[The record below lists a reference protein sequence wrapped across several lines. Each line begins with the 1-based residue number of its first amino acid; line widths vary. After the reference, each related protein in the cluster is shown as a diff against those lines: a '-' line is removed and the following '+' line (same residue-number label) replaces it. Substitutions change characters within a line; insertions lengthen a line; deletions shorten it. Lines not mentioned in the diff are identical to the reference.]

1 MRHELSSNLER
12 ATAEKSFNKLRADQ
26 LLSILPKGVPPAVIT
41 AIENATHKA
50 LNSHGLSAF
59 EMSREAAIAHEVG
72 HTIVATAE
80 GQVIQSVCIFFRS
93 MPLFENVWGGWCEDD
108 GKEWTTGPDSSVESD
123 LSRARIIVAG
133 LAGEAVTGRDKP
145 GSSLDEL
152 ALSQVISL
160 NAAVKLADPSLSDA
174 AYDDFTE
181 RLWHERV
188 WNVTIAILLANRG
201 PFQQLAEHLHRTEK
215 IKGGKLRAVLAQIR
229 TIAP

>member
-1 MRHELSSNLER
+1 MPSSSTAARPR
-12 ATAEKSFNKLRADQ
+12 AQDQ
-26 LLSILPKGVPPAVIT
+26 LLSNLPKGVPPGVIA

-50 LNSHGLSAF
+50 FNSHGVPAF
-59 EMSREAAIAHEVG
+59 AMSREAAIAHEVG

-93 MPLFENVWGGWCEDD
+93 MPPPFEKAWGGWCRAD
-108 GKEWTTGPDSSVESD
+108 GQEWTTGPDSSAEAD
-123 LSRARIIVAG
+123 LSRARIVVAG
-133 LAGEAVTGRDKP
+133 LAGEAVTGKDKP

-152 ALSQVISL
+152 VLSQVIAH

-188 WNVTIAILLANRG
+188 WGVTIKILLANRG
-201 PFQQLAEHLHRTEK
+201 PFQQLAEHLHRKEK
-215 IKGGKLRAVLAQIR
+215 IKGDKLQAALAGITR
-229 TIAP
+229 ITP